1 MEGDGKGGEV
11 RGRDSR
17 EGRAGG
23 VYYLH
28 CATDKYICQGMT
40 IEELTAK
47 IRPCERKK
55 NAIHINW
62 KVG

>member
-1 MEGDGKGGEV
+1 M
-11 RGRDSR
+11 
-17 EGRAGG
+17 
-23 VYYLH
+23 Y
-28 CATDKYICQGMT
+28 
-40 IEELTAK
+40 EELTAR